1 MQGFVN
7 KGLVDE
13 KTVCLTNI
21 YSKKSYICNSSVVSK
36 MLKTGPLLFPL
47 DLGLRT

>member
-7 KGLVDE
+7 EGLVDE

-36 MLKTGPLLFPL
+36 NFGVKMERMNVKQF
-47 DLGLRT
+47 